1 MMTLRYGVILLQ
13 IFMWNFKDNKDLV
26 GVAFI
31 DTEIYSHRAVSLKN
45 FVVIGDVHYSI
56 QLLKYKVSA
65 TYLMSCKMKKFV
77 AIDDSV

>member
-1 MMTLRYGVILLQ
+1 MYVVLLQ

-45 FVVIGDVHYSI
+45 FIVIGDIHHSV
-56 QLLKYKVSA
+56 QLLKYKVMRVPL
-65 TYLMSCKMKKFV
+65 YHLGNYF
-77 AIDDSV
+77 